1 MFHHQIALFL
11 AIAIFISACGSS
23 STPTENNTAE
33 TTVETEAV
41 STHNTLT
48 AEEAAA
54 GWQLL
59 FDGKST
65 AGWRNYGQSTVSG
78 WTVKNGELVAAG
90 GSGDIMTEKQFENY
104 QLSLEWK
111 ISPGGNSGIIYNVVE
126 DTSIYKTTYA
136 TGPEYQ
142 IIDSGGYK
150 DKLTPKQVS
159 AANYDMQTPNEI
171 VVRPVGEYNQARIV
185 VNQGK
190 VDHWLNGANVV
201 SYELWS
207 PEWKA
212 QVQNSKWKDFPGYGI
227 GKKGHIAL
235 QDHGDV
241 VYFRNIKIKEL

>member
-1 MFHHQIALFL
+1 MLRNQFALFL
-11 AIAIFISACGSS
+11 TLALFVSACGSS
-23 STPTENNTAE
+23 SQPSENHTGE
-33 TTVETEAV
+33 TTVETEEVA
-41 STHNTLT
+41 THNTLT
-48 AEEAAA
+48 AEESAA

-59 FDGKST
+59 FDGQST
-65 AGWRNYGQSTVSG
+65 NGWRNYGQSTASG
-78 WTVKNGELVAAG
+78 WTVKDGELIAAG
-90 GSGDIMTEKQFENY
+90 GGEDIMTEKEFENY
-104 QLSLEWK
+104 QLSIEWK

-126 DTSIYKTTYA
+126 DTMKYKTTYA

-159 AANYDMQTPNEI
+159 GANYDMQTPSEI
-171 VVRPVGEYNQARIV
+171 VVGPVGEYNHTRII
-185 VNQGK
+185 VNNGK
-190 VDHWLNGANVV
+190 VEHWLNGVRIV
-201 SYELWS
+201 TYELWT
-207 PEWKA
+207 PEWKD